1 MLYAFDMQDEAAVQ
15 NMETFLADATQN
27 ELSSY
32 DFESKATYAA
42 EFEDFRNMFLMLGGV
57 LSFIV
62 GLVGVLNFFN
72 AVLTGIITRK
82 REFAV
87 LQSIGMT
94 GHQLKTMLMIEGSL
108 YTLSAIL
115 VTFALNLIF
124 SPLLEHG
131 MNQIFWFFSYHF
143 TVTPIL
149 IMFPIFLL
157 LGVLI
162 PLVTYHATNKQS
174 IVDRIREND

>member
-1 MLYAFDMQDEAAVQ
+1 
-15 NMETFLADATQN
+15 
-27 ELSSY
+27 
-32 DFESKATYAA
+32 
-42 EFEDFRNMFLMLGGV
+42 
-57 LSFIV
+57 
-62 GLVGVLNFFN
+62 
-72 AVLTGIITRK
+72 
-82 REFAV
+82 
-87 LQSIGMT
+87 MT

>member
-1 MLYAFDMQDEAAVQ
+1 
-15 NMETFLADATQN
+15 
-27 ELSSY
+27 
-32 DFESKATYAA
+32 
-42 EFEDFRNMFLMLGGV
+42 
-57 LSFIV
+57 
-62 GLVGVLNFFN
+62 
-72 AVLTGIITRK
+72 
-82 REFAV
+82 
-87 LQSIGMT
+87 MT

-149 IMFPIFLL
+149 IMFPHLPAARRTHPARPPI
-157 LGVLI
+157 
-162 PLVTYHATNKQS
+162 TQ
-174 IVDRIREND
+174 D